1 MRRQLLGAPLN
12 KQIVK
17 GWATFTGETT
27 VSIRDSWN
35 VSSISRTTTGD
46 YTVNW
51 SRAFGYGTATAYA
64 MAMIAKLDGGAASVT
79 SHASGGVTEGN
90 AYTNGFTRLNTSN
103 NGTNTDADLCSIVV
117 LGA

>member
-1 MRRQLLGAPLN
+1 MRRALLAAPLN
-12 KQIVK
+12 DQIIK
-17 GWATFTGETT
+17 GWVMFTGETT

-35 VSSISRTTTGD
+35 VSSVTRTTTGD

-51 SRAFGYGTATAYA
+51 ARAFGYGAATAYA
-64 MAMIAKLDGGAASVT
+64 LTTIAKLDGGAASVT